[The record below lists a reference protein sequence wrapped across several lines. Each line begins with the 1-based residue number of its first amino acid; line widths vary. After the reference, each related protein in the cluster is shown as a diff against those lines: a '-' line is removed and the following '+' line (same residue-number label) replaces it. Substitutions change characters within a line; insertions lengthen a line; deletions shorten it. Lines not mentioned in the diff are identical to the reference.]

1 MAAPRCGNGPLGGAA
16 HSKKHIQTDAS
27 ILTPLTWP
35 GKRPA
40 IAIEYAPAVF
50 AATLSRG
57 RRDFFLK
64 LRGAANRNAVLL
76 VASVATVVQ
85 SAPRGGRT

>member
-1 MAAPRCGNGPLGGAA
+1 MAAPRCGKGPLGGAA
-16 HSKKHIQTDAS
+16 LSKKHIQPDAS
-27 ILTPLTWP
+27 ILTLSPSP
-35 GKRPA
+35 GKRS
-40 IAIEYAPAVF
+40 AIEYAPAVF

>member
-16 HSKKHIQTDAS
+16 HLKKHIQTDAS
-27 ILTPLTWP
+27 ILTLSPGP
-35 GKRPA
+35 GKRS
-40 IAIEYAPAVF
+40 AIEYAPAVF